1 MPVAEVGVAAVIDE
15 VAAPAALNV
24 ADQPGVDDLLHL
36 QDHRKITHVVAH
48 EKLRAGPHCG
58 FENAVAPL
66 ERDRQRLFE
75 VDGLARFERGDRHLL
90 VQEIRRHDEDH
101 ADFRIVQEFPVVAGH
116 GGVRKRL
123 LKLPARLFS
132 RVGPHGDD
140 PAVFRLMG
148 AARVFAA
155 AAGSDDSDFLRFH
168 KITLPVCG
176 LHLSLLCVNLNGNT
190 TVQADF
196 S

>member
-1 MPVAEVGVAAVIDE
+1 M
-15 VAAPAALNV
+15 
-24 ADQPGVDDLLHL
+24 
-36 QDHRKITHVVAH
+36 
-48 EKLRAGPHCG
+48 
-58 FENAVAPL
+58 
-66 ERDRQRLFE
+66 
-75 VDGLARFERGDRHLL
+75 
-90 VQEIRRHDEDH
+90 
-101 ADFRIVQEFPVVAGH
+101 VQEFPVVAGH

-132 RVGPHGDD
+132 RVGSHGDD

-148 AARVFAA
+148 AARVSAA

-176 LHLSLLCVNLNGNT
+176 LHLSLLCDNLNGNT
-190 TVQADF
+190 TVRADF